1 MTGSLLLQ
9 LLLNGL
15 VFGGLLV
22 LVALGLALVFG
33 VMRIVNFSHGV
44 FVTLGAYVTYLAVDR
59 LGLPPLAGVPLSMAA
74 GAVVGVAV
82 QEAVLR
88 RLRGRPELDAL
99 MTTYALSIVGL
110 GLFTLAF
117 GGDFRSYSAGP
128 HGSVTLAGA
137 SIGWRSIA
145 VLACCAAIGGVTVAF
160 IGRSRLG
167 LGLRAVAQNA
177 DAAATCGLNVV
188 LARRVAFGTAVA
200 LAAAAGSLLSLIGTT
215 TPDLGQQ
222 WLLPGFVVVVL
233 GGLGSVGGAITAGL
247 AIGLVQSF
255 AGYFADDAWARIL
268 TFALLYASLLFLPR
282 GLLGRGHEI

>member
-1 MTGSLLLQ
+1 MAGGLLLQ
-9 LLLNGL
+9 LALNGL

-22 LVALGLALVFG
+22 LVALGLALIFG

-44 FVTLGAYVTYLAVDR
+44 FVTLGAYVTYLAVVR
-59 LGLPPLAGVPLSMAA
+59 LGLPPLAGLPLSMAA
-74 GAVVGVAV
+74 GALVGVAV

-88 RLRGRPELDAL
+88 RLKGRPELDAL

-117 GGDFRSYSAGP
+117 GGDFRSYSSGP
-128 HGSVTLAGA
+128 HGSVTLVGA
-137 SIGWRSIA
+137 SIGWRSIT
-145 VLACCAAIGGVTVAF
+145 VLACCAAIGAATMAL

-167 LGLRAVAQNA
+167 LGLRAVAQNV
-177 DAAATCGLNVV
+177 DAAASCGLNVV
-188 LARRVAFGTAVA
+188 LAQRLAFGTAVA

-233 GGLGSVGGAITAGL
+233 GGLGSVGGAILGGL

-268 TFALLYASLLFLPR
+268 TFGLLYASLLFLPR